1 MKTENEQIKPKKTMN
16 EPKAKGQQLD
26 STRKISSNKQILN
39 D

>member
-1 MKTENEQIKPKKTMN
+1 MKTENEQKESKKIMD

-26 STRKISSNKQILN
+26 STRKIPSNKQILN